1 MSDASNVS
9 DSKESSVSKPELP
22 DDSNNHGIKPEPGGI
37 WSPSFQ
43 GLLWTNWLTAINDNI
58 FRWFVI
64 GVGKT
69 FVAPQYHGRI
79 LMFGTGC
86 FVLPYILFASP
97 AGWLADRYRK
107 RNVIIACKVAEI
119 VVMTLGVISLLCG
132 SLYML
137 MFTVALMGAQSA
149 LFAPSKIG
157 TIPELLSEE
166 EISKGNGVFALA
178 TLSAVVI
185 GMGAGNKLADIA
197 GVRGES
203 HIWLTA
209 LTLVLER

>member
-1 MSDASNVS
+1 MTDSSKVS
-9 DSKESSVSKPELP
+9 QSKDLSPKMNPSPET
-22 DDSNNHGIKPEPGGI
+22 KPEPGGV

-79 LMFGTGC
+79 LMFGTVC

-97 AGWLADRYRK
+97 AGWMADRFQK
-107 RNVIIACKVAEI
+107 RNVIIGCKIAEI
-119 VVMTLGVISLLCG
+119 IVMALGVVSLMFG
-132 SLYML
+132 SLWML

-185 GMGAGNKLADIA
+185 GMGAGN
-197 GVRGES
+197 
-203 HIWLTA
+203 WLCLLYTSPSPRDGLLSRMPSSA
-209 LTLVLER
+209 